1 MLSLLKKILN
11 SFFMPQEQ
19 KITYSERDIETIR
32 TQAQCI
38 TDIIN
43 ESLQIANESKNI
55 ETKLSRLNVATQK
68 LNELKELARDYP
80 FIIITS
86 LDEVE
91 LAIASMS
98 FEFTMKGYKSIA
110 DGNMHGSTL
119 EKSGM
124 IDEAIAQ
131 YENLLERKVD
141 TPFTYRRLAILYK
154 KRKQSEDELRAI
166 RAALKNVPKSNA
178 AHYAWFQERPIKAWG
193 TLIEK

>member
-1 MLSLLKKILN
+1 
-11 SFFMPQEQ
+11 MPQEQ

>member
-32 TQAQCI
+32 TQAQRI

-55 ETKLSRLNVATQK
+55 ETKLSRLNVATQN
-68 LNELKELARDYP
+68 LNDLKELARDYP
-80 FIIITS
+80 FITITS

-91 LAIASMS
+91 LAIANMS

-178 AHYAWFQERPIKAWG
+178 AHYAWFQERLLKRG
-193 TLIEK
+193 ER